1 MDEFRL
7 RVFVTAARTLSFSKC
22 AAALSITQPA
32 VSRHIGEL
40 EARYGMPL
48 FSRGPSGLAL
58 TKAGER
64 LLLHAGDLLS
74 GAQQM
79 VTH

>member
-22 AAALSITQPA
+22 AAALNITQPA

-40 EARYGMPL
+40 GTVCRCSPAVLPGWR
-48 FSRGPSGLAL
+48 
-58 TKAGER
+58 
-64 LLLHAGDLLS
+64 
-74 GAQQM
+74 
-79 VTH
+79 